1 MNSLQIVMMTNDA
14 QTTIV
19 VDTINADTTIGFG
32 NSLDYSVAQSET
44 AMRHFVFFRDV
55 SSLVSLLNFVL
66 VLIVHSVILSVV
78 C

>member
-1 MNSLQIVMMTNDA
+1 MNFLQIVMIVNDA

-44 AMRHFVFFRDV
+44 AMRHFVF
-55 SSLVSLLNFVL
+55 
-66 VLIVHSVILSVV
+66 
-78 C
+78 